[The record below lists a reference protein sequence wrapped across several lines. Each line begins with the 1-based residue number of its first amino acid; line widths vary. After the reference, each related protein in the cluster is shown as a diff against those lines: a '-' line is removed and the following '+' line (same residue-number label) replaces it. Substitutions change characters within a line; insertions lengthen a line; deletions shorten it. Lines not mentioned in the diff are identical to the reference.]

1 MKETEQERWP
11 GTKGVIALPM
21 EAHRVRKYLISHG
34 VGYEVEHHRP
44 AYTAQEVAAVEHVP
58 GRKFAKPVI
67 VNADGRLIMT
77 VLPANRLLDLE
88 KVKATLG
95 SDDVR
100 LAREEEFAP
109 IFDDCERGAEPPFG
123 NLYGLP
129 MIVDIDLTAEE
140 LIFNAGSHTETMK
153 VSTIEYLGLVQPEK
167 ADLAL

>member
-1 MKETEQERWP
+1 MDVE
-11 GTKGVIALPM
+11 M
-21 EAHRVRKYLISHG
+21 DAHRVRKYLISHG
-34 VGYEVEHHRP
+34 VGYVVEQHP
-44 AYTAQEVAAVEHVP
+44 LAYTAQEVAAAEHIP

-67 VNADGRLIMT
+67 INAEGKLIMA
-77 VLPANRLLDLE
+77 VLSANQRLDLE

-129 MIVDIDLTAEE
+129 TIVDIDLTTEE
-140 LIFNAGSHTETMK
+140 LVFNAGSHTETMK
-153 VSTIEYLGLVQPEK
+153 IPTVEYFGLVHPEK

>member
-1 MKETEQERWP
+1 MD
-11 GTKGVIALPM
+11 
-21 EAHRVRKYLISHG
+21 AHRVRKYLISHG
-34 VGYEVEHHRP
+34 VGYELEQHP
-44 AYTAQEVAAVEHVP
+44 LAYTAQEVAAAEHVP

-67 VNADGRLIMT
+67 VNADGKLIMT

-95 SDDVR
+95 CEDVR

-129 MIVDIDLTAEE
+129 TIVDVDLTTEE
-140 LIFNAGSHTETMK
+140 MIFNAGSHTETMK
-153 VSTIEYLGLVQPEK
+153 IPTIEYLGLVHPEK

>member
-1 MKETEQERWP
+1 ME
-11 GTKGVIALPM
+11 L

-34 VGYEVEHHRP
+34 VGYEVEQHPP
-44 AYTAQEVAAVEHVP
+44 AFTAQETAAAEHVS
-58 GRKFAKPVI
+58 GRSFAKPVI

-88 KVKATLG
+88 KLKEILG
-95 SDDVR
+95 SEDVR
-100 LAREEEFAP
+100 LASEEEFAP

-129 MIVDIDLTAEE
+129 MIVDVDLTADEVT
-140 LIFNAGSHTETMK
+140 FNAGSHTETMK
-153 VSTIEYLGLVQPEK
+153 ISTIEYLGLVHPEK